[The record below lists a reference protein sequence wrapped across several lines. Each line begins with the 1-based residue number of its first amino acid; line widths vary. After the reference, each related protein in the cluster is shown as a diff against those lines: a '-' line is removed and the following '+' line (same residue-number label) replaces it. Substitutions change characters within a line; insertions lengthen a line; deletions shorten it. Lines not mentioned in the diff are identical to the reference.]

1 MEEKKIRI
9 KDLCPEEKRK
19 IGELLKKLSSET
31 DEKEKFKK
39 MLDEDKKIYEEK
51 IRSLETSIQQQS
63 MISNYNDFKA
73 ESFSQSFI
81 ADKNKPTLNDIKVLR
96 KKFDSAFETLKKVSM
111 KNEYNSSLTNND
123 SLIEERPIS
132 KIPNPIK
139 QDDFM
144 NSNMNIPSISNDE
157 MNEKSFIS
165 NIDNE
170 LINNI
175 GNINI
180 SIRKNNNNNSSIKS
194 LSTNSN
200 TIGNNRGN
208 TFKKNNNNHH
218 NNFGSKYKEMLNRI
232 KEKSQEK
239 AREIN
244 EGKNMNFY
252 FNKVENHL
260 KNNNI
265 KNNNNNLLIYN
276 ENKNIRGSIEQ
287 KNIYSKNDDDYNNFN
302 NLSNCNSNCP
312 NHYYKD
318 NSIENGFHSEFKN
331 ENSKVNDSS
340 NNQSNFSID
349 QYPLKQN
356 EFDYIPQTKE
366 ENKLNIN
373 HMSFNNNLN
382 KTINDNEYENVIN
395 LLNSNKETITS
406 NLNNTEMENNVSN
419 FLLTLENKENK
430 KKCNLNVFNYIMQ
443 LEEKEKLEKMQNEKK
458 ELPEENKIIDKS
470 KEITNQIQ
478 ELEEQIQNLTLEQE
492 KYEDRTKITPE
503 QLQNIYKTDKT
514 KLFEDFK
521 KINSKYI

>member
-218 NNFGSKYKEMLNRI
+218 NNFGSI
-232 KEKSQEK
+232 
-239 AREIN
+239 
-244 EGKNMNFY
+244 
-252 FNKVENHL
+252 
-260 KNNNI
+260 
-265 KNNNNNLLIYN
+265 
-276 ENKNIRGSIEQ
+276 
-287 KNIYSKNDDDYNNFN
+287 
-302 NLSNCNSNCP
+302 
-312 NHYYKD
+312 
-318 NSIENGFHSEFKN
+318 
-331 ENSKVNDSS
+331 
-340 NNQSNFSID
+340 
-349 QYPLKQN
+349 
-356 EFDYIPQTKE
+356 
-366 ENKLNIN
+366 
-373 HMSFNNNLN
+373 
-382 KTINDNEYENVIN
+382 
-395 LLNSNKETITS
+395 
-406 NLNNTEMENNVSN
+406 
-419 FLLTLENKENK
+419 
-430 KKCNLNVFNYIMQ
+430 KKC
-443 LEEKEKLEKMQNEKK
+443 
-458 ELPEENKIIDKS
+458 
-470 KEITNQIQ
+470 
-478 ELEEQIQNLTLEQE
+478 
-492 KYEDRTKITPE
+492 
-503 QLQNIYKTDKT
+503 
-514 KLFEDFK
+514 
-521 KINSKYI
+521 